1 MSWWPWSK
9 KDDDNGG
16 GDSKAAADAGEENP
30 PGVHGLADL
39 ARGMQHVAQS
49 TQDILGQHFVNVL
62 NHYFDEESGEPIEKR
77 LRMPSGRV
85 IDIPLIALV
94 PPSTLQLKRL
104 KVRMSVS
111 LEAASVKKHQYDK
124 GMKTVERASIRVKFG
139 PQAEGKDGR
148 KNRKMM
154 DLEMEFEAVEPPEMM
169 RRIQEWFTDMVHP
182 MDETEANEYGIPDR
196 KGPEGTQIMHPGDEP
211 PETHEVQPLDLGSAP
226 PLDLGDSD
234 DGLQKDDV
242 PGGEDKETEPSATKE
257 AIPVIPDPESDPGDD
272 PGPALEPD
280 ATDPDPADNGL
291 GDE

>member
-9 KDDDNGG
+9 KKEDDG
-16 GDSKAAADAGEENP
+16 GDSEETTDSGEENP

-62 NHYFDEESGEPIEKR
+62 NHYFDQESGEPIEKR
-77 LRMPSGRV
+77 LRMPDGKV

-111 LEAASVKKHQYDK
+111 LEAATVKKHQYDS
-124 GMKTVERASIRVKFG
+124 GMKGIDRASIRVKFG
-139 PQAEGKDGR
+139 PQAEGKEGR

-169 RRIQEWFTDMVHP
+169 RRIQEWFTDMIHP

-196 KGPEGTQIMHPGDEP
+196 KGPGGTKITHHGAEP
-211 PETHEVQPLDLGSAP
+211 PETVEATESPLSPTGALEIDDEPETSDTTEGKPLD
-226 PLDLGDSD
+226 
-234 DGLQKDDV
+234 
-242 PGGEDKETEPSATKE
+242 EDKDEN
-257 AIPVIPDPESDPGDD
+257 GDD
-272 PGPALEPD
+272 
-280 ATDPDPADNGL
+280 
-291 GDE
+291 DEN